1 MEAFYRNLVDAGK
14 QRSATINHS
23 LRQAKLTLV
32 SQHQH
37 PYYWPSFVLD
47 GKDQPLPISSRHS
60 NDSGISQVGRGAPPS
75 ADAISR
81 E

>member
-32 SQHQH
+32 SQ
-37 PYYWPSFVLD
+37 D
-47 GKDQPLPISSRHS
+47 
-60 NDSGISQVGRGAPPS
+60 
-75 ADAISR
+75 
-81 E
+81 